1 MYGQDV
7 IHIKRDP
14 KDQEDVPV
22 MVADFVVHDILRD
35 ELGFDNTVYRQI
47 FEIYVKGLNEEYV
60 PDRNFFLSNQNR
72 EISGA
77 TVDLIFTPYELSLN
91 WAKNNIV
98 VETEEMRMRLHIDHT
113 ILSFKARK
121 IKKMIEDLRKK
132 LHAKNTPEDEKR
144 LLEQWKA
151 LKKTSIDVH
160 KKLGRIITP

>member
-1 MYGQDV
+1 MFPTG
-7 IHIKRDP
+7 
-14 KDQEDVPV
+14 
-22 MVADFVVHDILRD
+22 
-35 ELGFDNTVYRQI
+35 T
-47 FEIYVKGLNEEYV
+47 
-60 PDRNFFLSNQNR
+60 LSNQNR